1 MSPAASW
8 KRSHWR
14 DMQYILRHEG
24 NQKDGVQCCPSVLEM
39 VTKKGGRTPTG
50 HYVELYE
57 DGENQQRLFEI
68 SCAANVVDQPCR
80 FVDARLYNESR
91 CIQKYSY
98 SYALVRYLH
107 TPATETPQPRS
118 EGHFS
123 VPGSGGWSMDYV
135 RVRAGCECQI
145 KPNKSNLTN
154 QTNPPVEDTSSERG
168 TGESPQTTKPDCR
181 SVLVKSI
188 RDIEQIWDHPVILR
202 LQIYLFWCFRLV
214 RVKYL
219 NVSEVVFVCV
229 RILWIVFRYLHQVT
243 SLVGAALGRSINV
256 FILFFVCITLLV
268 VVRLVIL
275 DLSKLKCLL
284 CALDNNSILSE
295 NYWNF
300 QYNVICIH

>member
-1 MSPAASW
+1 MSLINRVVLSMLDFTTNPDAF
-8 KRSHWR
+8 RSTRTHMPSCDTSTR
-14 DMQYILRHEG
+14 QLLKLLNLG
-24 NQKDGVQCCPSVLEM
+24 VKDTSPCQALGAGQWTMWECVLVVSV
-39 VTKKGGRTPTG
+39 
-50 HYVELYE
+50 
-57 DGENQQRLFEI
+57 
-68 SCAANVVDQPCR
+68 
-80 FVDARLYNESR
+80 
-91 CIQKYSY
+91 
-98 SYALVRYLH
+98 
-107 TPATETPQPRS
+107 
-118 EGHFS
+118 
-123 VPGSGGWSMDYV
+123 
-135 RVRAGCECQI
+135 
-145 KPNKSNLTN
+145 KSNLTN

-268 VVRLVIL
+268 VVRLVTL